1 MIQVWH
7 DRSHERG
14 VRTGV
19 GVFDTGRLRRRRSA
33 RQAADG
39 RRRVATDRSRP
50 RQRGIRRV
58 CPGGQPDL
66 PAGAGQRAIRLRGGA
81 GGRDRQPG
89 GTGRV
94 RGRPRLP
101 GDALRTDPAD
111 RGAQLPWQRR
121 TPAVAAD
128 PVACGA
134 VLQHRPA
141 PSARPGAGVAGQ
153 DRRRVPPGMDR
164 PVLRPGPAASPRAW
178 LILMRLATW
187 NINSTRARLDR
198 LTAWIARRD
207 VDVLAI
213 QETKIP
219 DDKFP
224 LAPFEN
230 LGYQVA
236 HHGTNQWNGVAILS
250 RVGLDDIRIGVPGL
264 PSFGDPAVAEAR
276 SVGAVCAGVR
286 VWSLYVPNGRAIGDP
301 HYDYK
306 LEWLAALRDYGA
318 KELAADPRAQIALC
332 GDFK

>member
-66 PAGAGQRAIRLRGGA
+66 PA
-81 GGRDRQPG
+81 

-187 NINSTRARLDR
+187 NINSIRARLDR

-207 VDVLAI
+207 VDLLAI

-230 LGYQVA
+230 LGYRVA

-276 SVGAVCAGVR
+276 SVGAVCAL
-286 VWSLYVPNGRAIGDP
+286 SLI
-301 HYDYK
+301 H
-306 LEWLAALRDYGA
+306 
-318 KELAADPRAQIALC
+318 
-332 GDFK
+332 